1 MRDRHTI
8 VGGALMGAVLGAVAG
23 YLFFTERG
31 RRFRRDVEPQ
41 LQTIVREAMQLGKT
55 VSDLRQNRS
64 QAPARTAG
72 PGSPL
77 AWPRRS

>member
-1 MRDRHTI
+1 MRDQQTI
-8 VGGALMGAVLGAVAG
+8 VGGAIIGAVLGAVAG

-31 RRFRRDVEPQ
+31 RRFRREVEPQ

-55 VSDLRQNRS
+55 VNELRRKPS
-64 QAPARTAG
+64 QDAPRAG
-72 PGSPL
+72 AAPL